1 MLNKLKSNKFFI
13 STLILLVG
21 GSFSKFLGFILKII
35 VTRYIGTEGI
45 GLYSIISPTYSLF
58 TVTAI
63 LSFPIA
69 ISALVSTP
77 KRSSK
82 KLIFSIIP
90 VSLILNIIVIFIIF
104 LISPILSNNL
114 LHEPRLYYPIL
125 SIALTLPFVGLSS
138 IIKGYFWGKQRMIPY
153 ITSNIVEQIVRIILL
168 VIFIPLVLRISL
180 IYTICLII
188 AVNVISETSS
198 IIVMLLFLPKGVS
211 ITYEDLKPSKRD
223 IKDILSIC
231 IPSTSSKIVSSIT
244 YFLEP
249 IILTSTLLFVGYSPS
264 FIINEYGILNGYA
277 FAILLLPHFFSISI
291 STVLIPEVSSLYSQ
305 GKINKCKKRIKQI
318 VILSF
323 IIGLISSTILFIFP
337 TYFLKLIY
345 NTTEGSSYVRVL
357 AFVVVFY
364 FIDTPIVN
372 AMQALNKSKE
382 SMYTTLVCS
391 SIRLVLIF
399 LLSLLK
405 IGLYGVVIATS
416 INIIV
421 STILNIRCIKKT
433 FK

>member
-1 MLNKLKSNKFFI
+1 
-13 STLILLVG
+13 
-21 GSFSKFLGFILKII
+21 
-35 VTRYIGTEGI
+35 
-45 GLYSIISPTYSLF
+45 
-58 TVTAI
+58 
-63 LSFPIA
+63 
-69 ISALVSTP
+69 
-77 KRSSK
+77 
-82 KLIFSIIP
+82 
-90 VSLILNIIVIFIIF
+90 
-104 LISPILSNNL
+104 
-114 LHEPRLYYPIL
+114 
-125 SIALTLPFVGLSS
+125 
-138 IIKGYFWGKQRMIPY
+138 
-153 ITSNIVEQIVRIILL
+153 
-168 VIFIPLVLRISL
+168 
-180 IYTICLII
+180 
-188 AVNVISETSS
+188 
-198 IIVMLLFLPKGVS
+198 
-211 ITYEDLKPSKRD
+211 
-223 IKDILSIC
+223 
-231 IPSTSSKIVSSIT
+231 
-244 YFLEP
+244 
-249 IILTSTLLFVGYSPS
+249 LTSTLLFVGYSPS

-277 FAILLLPHFFSISI
+277 FAILLLPHFFSMSI

-323 IIGLISSTILFIFP
+323 IIGLISSTVLFIFP